1 MRRKA
6 VVVLLAALS
15 LVSIKMG
22 TGHGEDTAIL
32 TGNHPREAETASM
45 GNADPNQP
53 LSMEIHFAVRNE
65 AELNQLLA
73 EQQNPSSP
81 NYRRWLATGEYDR
94 RFGPRQSD
102 IDAVADWLKS
112 EGFTVESASDGS
124 IKFAGTVAQAQRT
137 FSVRIARFGDGSAY
151 ANVSDPSIP
160 ARFAGV
166 ISNVSGLDNM
176 THVMPGGPRRI
187 VPKPV
192 R

>member
-6 VVVLLAALS
+6 VVVLLAALA

-102 IDAVADWLKS
+102 IDAV
-112 EGFTVESASDGS
+112 VESASDGS

-166 ISNVSGLDNM
+166 IGNVSGLDNM
-176 THVMPGGPRRI
+176 THVMPGGPRRM